1 MEDGFIKII
10 LFAVLAAF
18 LVFRLR
24 RELGK
29 RSGHERPRHD
39 EQRLQAH
46 GGEEVENGATDNVL
60 QMPDRGDESEPPGE
74 PAAQLVVG
82 ITKIKVFDPEFD
94 IDDFQAGAKAAFEI
108 IVSAFAAGD
117 SEVLRPLLSRDVYGN
132 FAGAIEERAR
142 ADEQMQ
148 TTVVGIKGAEVIEA
162 DLEGRDA
169 VVTVK
174 FVSEQINVTRDRDGK
189 VTDGDPERIVTV
201 TDIWTFQRSTRSSD
215 PNWSLVATRTPN

>member
-1 MEDGFIKII
+1 MDDGFIKVI
-10 LFAVLAAF
+10 LFAALAAF

-29 RSGHERPRHD
+29 RSGHERPRH
-39 EQRLQAH
+39 EGQQLQAP
-46 GGEEVENGATDNVL
+46 GREEVEDGASDNVL
-60 QMPDRGDESEPPGE
+60 HMPDRDDESEPPEGA
-74 PAAQLVVG
+74 PQLVAG

-94 IDDFQAGAKAAFEI
+94 IDDFLAGAKAAFEL

-117 SEVLRPLLSRDVYGN
+117 SETLRPLLSGDVYGN

-142 ADEQMQ
+142 ADEQME
-148 TTVVGIKGAEVIEA
+148 TTVVGFKGAEVIEA

-174 FVSEQINVTRDRDGK
+174 FVSEQINVTRDRDGT
-189 VTDGDPERIVTV
+189 VTGGDPERIVTV

>member
-1 MEDGFIKII
+1 MDDGFIKVI
-10 LFAVLAAF
+10 LFAALAAF

-29 RSGHERPRHD
+29 RSGHEHPRQD
-39 EQRLQAH
+39 EQRLQAP
-46 GGEEVENGATDNVL
+46 GREEVEDGATDNVL
-60 QMPDRGDESEPPGE
+60 QMPDRDDEPEPTGAP
-74 PAAQLVVG
+74 QLVAG

-94 IDDFQAGAKAAFEI
+94 IDDFLAGAKAAFEL

-117 SEVLRPLLSRDVYGN
+117 RETLRPLLSGDVYGN

-148 TTVVGIKGAEVIEA
+148 TTVVGFKGAEVIEA

-174 FVSEQINVTRDRDGK
+174 FVTEQINVTRDRDGK
-189 VTDGDPERIVTV
+189 VTSGEPERIVTV
-201 TDIWTFQRSTRSSD
+201 TDIWTYQRSTRSSD
-215 PNWSLVATRTPN
+215 PNWALVATRTPN

>member
-10 LFAVLAAF
+10 LFAALAAF

-24 RELGK
+24 RQLGK
-29 RSGHERPRHD
+29 RSGHERQRH
-39 EQRLQAH
+39 EQQLQAH
-46 GGEEVENGATDNVL
+46 GREEVENGATDNVL
-60 QMPDRGDESEPPGE
+60 QMPDRDDESEPPE
-74 PAAQLVVG
+74 APAAQLVAG
-82 ITKIKVFDPEFD
+82 ITKIKMFDPEFD
-94 IDDFQAGAKAAFEI
+94 IDDFRGGAKAAFEV

-117 SEVLRPLLSRDVYGN
+117 RETLRPLLSRDVYGN

-174 FVSEQINVTRDRDGK
+174 FVTEQINVTRDRDGK

>member
-1 MEDGFIKII
+1 MDDGFIKVI
-10 LFAVLAAF
+10 LFAALAAF

-29 RSGHERPRHD
+29 RSGHERPRQD
-39 EQRLQAH
+39 ERRLQAH
-46 GGEEVENGATDNVL
+46 GGEKIEDDATDNVL
-60 QMPDRGDESEPPGE
+60 QLPDRDDAPEPS
-74 PAAQLVVG
+74 AASQLVAG
-82 ITKIKVFDPEFD
+82 ITKIKVFDPAFD
-94 IDDFQAGAKAAFEI
+94 IDDFLAGAKAAFEL

-117 SEVLRPLLSRDVYGN
+117 RETLRPLLSGDVYGN

-142 ADEQMQ
+142 ADEQME
-148 TTVVGIKGAEVIEA
+148 TTVVGFKGAEVIEA

-189 VTDGDPERIVTV
+189 VTSGDPERIVTV
-201 TDIWTFQRSTRSSD
+201 TDIWTYQRSTRSSD

>member
-1 MEDGFIKII
+1 MDDGFIKVI
-10 LFAVLAAF
+10 LFAALAAF

-29 RSGHERPRHD
+29 KSGHERPRHD
-39 EQRLQAH
+39 EQRLQAP
-46 GGEEVENGATDNVL
+46 GREKVEDGATDNVL
-60 QMPDRGDESEPPGE
+60 KMPDRDDESEPP
-74 PAAQLVVG
+74 AAPQLVAG

-94 IDDFQAGAKAAFEI
+94 IDDFLAGAKAAFEM

-117 SEVLRPLLSRDVYGN
+117 RETLRPLLSGDVYGN

-142 ADEQMQ
+142 ADEQME
-148 TTVVGIKGAEVIEA
+148 TTVVGFKGAEVIEA

-174 FVSEQINVTRDRDGK
+174 FVSEQINVTRDRAGK
-189 VTDGDPERIVTV
+189 VTSGDPERIVTV
-201 TDIWTFQRSTRSSD
+201 TDIWTYQRSTRSSD
-215 PNWSLVATRTPN
+215 PNGSLVATRTPN

>member
-1 MEDGFIKII
+1 MEDGFLKII
-10 LFAVLAAF
+10 LFAALAAF

-29 RSGHERPRHD
+29 RSGQERQRHER
-39 EQRLQAH
+39 RLQAH
-46 GGEEVENGATDNVL
+46 GREEVENGATDNVL
-60 QMPDRGDESEPPGE
+60 HMPDPDDESDQPEASEPG
-74 PAAQLVVG
+74 LVAG

-94 IDDFQAGAKAAFEI
+94 IDDFLAGAKAAFEVV
-108 IVSAFAAGD
+108 VSAFAAG
-117 SEVLRPLLSRDVYGN
+117 EREALRPLLSRDVYGN
-132 FAGAIEERAR
+132 FAGAIEERAG
-142 ADEQMQ
+142 ADEQMES
-148 TTVVGIKGAEVIEA
+148 TVVGIKNAEVIEV

>member
-1 MEDGFIKII
+1 MDDGFIKVI
-10 LFAVLAAF
+10 LFGVLAAF
-18 LVFRLR
+18 LIFRLR

-29 RSGHERPRHD
+29 KSGHERPRHE
-39 EQRLQAH
+39 EQRLQAP
-46 GGEEVENGATDNVL
+46 GREEVEDGATDNVL
-60 QMPDRGDESEPPGE
+60 QMPDRDDESEPP
-74 PAAQLVVG
+74 PAPQLVAG

-94 IDDFQAGAKAAFEI
+94 IDDFLAGAKAAFEM

-117 SEVLRPLLSRDVYGN
+117 RETLRPLLSGDVYGN

-142 ADEQMQ
+142 ADEQME
-148 TTVVGIKGAEVIEA
+148 TTVVGFKGAEVIEA

-189 VTDGDPERIVTV
+189 VTSGDPDRIVTV
-201 TDIWTFQRSTRSSD
+201 TDIWTYQRSTRSSD

>member
-1 MEDGFIKII
+1 MEDGFVKII
-10 LFAVLAAF
+10 LFAALAAF

-46 GGEEVENGATDNVL
+46 GGDEVENGATDNVL
-60 QMPDRGDESEPPGE
+60 QMPDRGDESDPPAE
-74 PAAQLVVG
+74 PAATLVVG

-117 SEVLRPLLSRDVYGN
+117 RETLRPLLSGDVYGN

-142 ADEQMQ
+142 ADKQMQ

>member
-1 MEDGFIKII
+1 MDDGFIKVI
-10 LFAVLAAF
+10 LFAALAAF

-29 RSGHERPRHD
+29 RSGHERPRQD
-39 EQRLQAH
+39 EQQRQLQAH
-46 GGEEVENGATDNVL
+46 AGEEVEDGATDNVL
-60 QMPDRGDESEPPGE
+60 HMPDRDEESEPPTA
-74 PAAQLVVG
+74 PQLVVG
-82 ITKIKVFDPEFD
+82 VTKIKVFDPEFD

-117 SEVLRPLLSRDVYGN
+117 REVLRPLLSDDVYGN

-142 ADEQMQ
+142 ADEQME
-148 TTVVGIKGAEVIEA
+148 TTVVGFKGAEVIEA